1 MKIFTVYD
9 VSGTEAR
16 PLDRADE
23 LEFIR
28 DGFAVFAV
36 ISPVLWFI
44 WHKLWIPLFV
54 YIVVI
59 SLLMGIGEV
68 AGIGEDGLGLLSL
81 LVNLAV
87 GLEANNIRRWFLERS
102 GANMLGVVS
111 GHDLEECEYRFFSS
125 WRENIEKKG
134 LVARLETA

>member
-1 MKIFTVYD
+1 VKIFTVHD
-9 VSGTEAR
+9 VSGAEAGA
-16 PLDRADE
+16 LDRVDE

-44 WHKLWIPLFV
+44 WHKLWIPLFA
-54 YIVVI
+54 YIVVVG
-59 SLLMGIGEV
+59 LLMGIGEV
-68 AGIGEDGLGLLSL
+68 AGLGEDGLGLLSL
-81 LVNLAV
+81 LVNLGV

-102 GANMLGVVS
+102 GAKMIGVVS

-125 WRENIEKKG
+125 WGESVEKKG